1 MEIILHAHHAE
12 VTDSLRAQA
21 HAAVERIASR
31 VKRVVNAVVRFVE
44 DGSTRRVEIVL
55 RAGNRGDLIAQADA
69 RAFAPA
75 LSAAVQRL
83 ETQVARARR
92 APRGSRSDVR
102 LGDPTA

>member
-21 HAAVERIASR
+21 QAAVERIASR
-31 VKRVVNAVVRFVE
+31 VKRVVNAIVRFVE
-44 DGSTRRVEIVL
+44 DGPTRRVEIVL
-55 RAGNRGDLIAQADA
+55 RAGSRGELFAQADA

-83 ETQVARARR
+83 ETQVARTRRSRR
-92 APRGSRSDVR
+92 ASRTDLR
-102 LGDPTA
+102 QET

>member
-21 HAAVERIASR
+21 QAAVERIASR
-31 VKRVVNAVVRFVE
+31 LKRVANAIVRFVG
-44 DGSTRRVEIVL
+44 DGPTRRVEIVL
-55 RAGNRGDLIAQADA
+55 RAGGQGELFAQADA

-83 ETQVARARR
+83 ESQVSRARRSRR
-92 APRGSRSDVR
+92 APRPEPRP
-102 LGDPTA
+102 GDFSE